1 MGGGEVV
8 IFLFPSIHPT
18 CIHSLLSSLPP
29 PLSSFL
35 LSFSPSL
42 LLSFRFLSLQPLF
55 SQERAPTSVAYAENQ
70 SMFLDSLVGDAA
82 WRARYCKD
90 RSGNRLPW
98 ALHEEDVRATHP
110 YVNE

>member
-1 MGGGEVV
+1 MGIVTESKVYFSQSVGGVED
-8 IFLFPSIHPT
+8 FFPSG
-18 CIHSLLSSLPP
+18 P
-29 PLSSFL
+29 PLSFPVL
-35 LSFSPSL
+35 F
-42 LLSFRFLSLQPLF
+42 LQPLF

-110 YVNE
+110 YVNVNE

>member
-1 MGGGEVV
+1 MLRERRERENVCVKVEGGGEWAYFCFHRFTLLVS
-8 IFLFPSIHPT
+8 IPS
-18 CIHSLLSSLPP
+18 SLLSFPVL
-29 PLSSFL
+29 F
-35 LSFSPSL
+35 
-42 LLSFRFLSLQPLF
+42 LQPLF

-110 YVNE
+110 YVNVNE